1 MTTNPGHRR
10 RFLSR
15 IAALPLLALLPGPAM
30 TQVGR
35 RYRIELVVFEHTG
48 PESRAFMDAVA
59 RPLTPDLSG
68 FDIGEGPIRPSVDGF
83 ELEDVAR
90 RIEGSGQG
98 RVLSRLAWDQVGR
111 NYQSAP
117 WIRLQEGRYLGLR
130 SPDAGDAGEGENGGV
145 TIDAPGLRPLSP
157 AEEHYELEGRLRV
170 WVGRFLHLE
179 TDLIFHATQ
188 AVTLEPET
196 FPAVPVRGS
205 QRMSSGDDLFY
216 LDHPAVGIIARVT
229 RIDE

>member
-1 MTTNPGHRR
+1 MTTNPGNRR

-15 IAALPLLALLPGPAM
+15 VAAIPLLALLPGRAM

-35 RYRIELVVFEHTG
+35 RYRIELVVFEHLG

-59 RPLTPDLSG
+59 RPLDPDLSG

-83 ELEDVAR
+83 ELENVAT

-111 NYQSAP
+111 SYQGAP

-130 SPDAGDAGEGENGGV
+130 SPDAGQNENGGA
-145 TIDAPGLRPLSP
+145 TAIASGLQPLSP
-157 AEEHYELEGRLRV
+157 ADERYELEGRLRV

-179 TDLIFHATQ
+179 TDLVFHATQ
-188 AVTLEPET
+188 AVTIEPDA

-205 QRMSSGDDLFY
+205 QRMSSGEDLFY

-229 RIDE
+229 RIDD